1 MSFLIQCFTNSNVGM
16 VYKWG
21 ERKGNSDSPRLSD
34 SNKHAVRATKNST
47 LKLKLIYKIA
57 LTDKEISHF
66 IAKCTL
72 LKIYEIY
79 QVLVSVSI
87 ANKDPVYF
95 YSPQVLIIV
104 GEFVHL
110 VNDKYFENMTAG
122 IQWMML
128 IKQTKITYA

>member
-1 MSFLIQCFTNSNVGM
+1 MSFLTQCFTNSDFGM

-21 ERKGNSDSPRLSD
+21 ERKGNSDSPYLSD

-66 IAKCTL
+66 VAKCTL
-72 LKIYEIY
+72 LKIY

-95 YSPQVLIIV
+95 YSLQVLIIV
-104 GEFVHL
+104 GEFVHV
-110 VNDKYFENMTAG
+110 VNDKYCKNMRAG
-122 IQWMML
+122 IQ
-128 IKQTKITYA
+128 